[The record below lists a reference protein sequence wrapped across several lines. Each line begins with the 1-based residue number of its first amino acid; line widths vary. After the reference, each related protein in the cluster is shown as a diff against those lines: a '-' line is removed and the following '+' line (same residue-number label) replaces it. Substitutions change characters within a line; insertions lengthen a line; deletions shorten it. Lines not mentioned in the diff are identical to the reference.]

1 MTLFNV
7 KPKHDNI
14 LRRLIT
20 ISPLCGVILIG
31 TISTAFANTSGGVF
45 SRCELAISEVSQH
58 AHNKYDPL
66 SNQDYVQTIEL
77 RIRNVGA
84 KKCKGSLTFDT
95 GAGTGKLQGSSGES
109 LEYILLD
116 EYNLRKV
123 LFNPDRQ
130 AQNSVS
136 LNLNPGRSTQ
146 FNPRLYISRS
156 QSAASGKYETSIDA
170 IYQSYGD
177 LRQTRKAF
185 HFGTHV
191 GASVQA
197 NWVGVDRLGNNGHY
211 GAVKLGELKPGLRR
225 NLGLQLRSNSD
236 VDVSISSQ
244 NQGSLAN
251 KSLSNTS
258 IDYDFSIG
266 GHNIDLSTTDDVLL
280 PADLSRNGVTNSIEI
295 ALSDFSNVPAGR
307 YGDVIHVRVA
317 AR

>member
-156 QSAASGKYETSIDA
+156 Q
-170 IYQSYGD
+170 
-177 LRQTRKAF
+177 R
-185 HFGTHV
+185 
-191 GASVQA
+191 
-197 NWVGVDRLGNNGHY
+197 VGVDRLGNNGHY

-225 NLGLQLRSNSD
+225 NLGLQLRPNSD
-236 VDVSISSQ
+236 VAVSISSQ

-307 YGDVIHVRVA
+307 RKNVFNRMNRDQE
-317 AR
+317 